1 MKLERALEEKELKTL
16 DDKLQHNNRL
26 LRRMVRF
33 LWVWISLALVIGGI
47 VFFWMKNRN
56 EVYLL
61 GTTVVLYIGIGV
73 WVAGKDYGALR
84 KANKSIEYL
93 KSNNRVTVVS
103 VRADKYYELKEQE
116 DEGVFYLFQLE
127 EDKVLSFGGQEFYP
141 NSQFPNDQFDIVEA
155 RGLYNEVLLLEIYT
169 YGSKIAPLLVLE
181 GQQKWDVL
189 SSGQYPDPY
198 QMTIV
203 NGKVEDFI

>member
-1 MKLERALEEKELKTL
+1 MERALEEKELKTL